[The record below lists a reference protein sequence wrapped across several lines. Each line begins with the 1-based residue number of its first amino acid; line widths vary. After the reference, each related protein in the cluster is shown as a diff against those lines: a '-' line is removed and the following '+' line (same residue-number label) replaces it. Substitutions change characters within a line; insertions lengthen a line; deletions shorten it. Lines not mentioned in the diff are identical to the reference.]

1 MASKDDDSN
10 SGGGYKILALLA
22 SVLGALVARK
32 SLTFAWKAVSGKEPP
47 ANPEHPAVTWPEAV
61 SWAVVSGAVVGV
73 ARLVAQRKVAAS
85 WHRST
90 GSLPPGLEETAA

>member
-1 MASKDDDSN
+1 MASD
-10 SGGGYKILALLA
+10 GGKTGKTGYKFMALIA
-22 SVLGALVARK
+22 SMLGAIVARK
-32 SLTFAWKAVSGKEPP
+32 LLTVAWKLASGKEPP

-61 SWAVVSGAVVGV
+61 SWAVASGAVVGV
-73 ARLVAQRKVAAS
+73 ARLAAQKKVAAS